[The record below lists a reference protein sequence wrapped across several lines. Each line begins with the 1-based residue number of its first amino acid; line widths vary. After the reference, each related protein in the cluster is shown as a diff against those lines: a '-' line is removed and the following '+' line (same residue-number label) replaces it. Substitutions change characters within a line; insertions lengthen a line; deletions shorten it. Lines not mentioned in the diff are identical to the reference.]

1 MDGGDNDWEGRA
13 SRFLK
18 AELKRAGVTY
28 EDLAARLD
36 GQGMPGET
44 KASVANKLA
53 RGTFSAPFM
62 LASLRAIGCQTVR
75 IEDL

>member
-1 MDGGDNDWEGRA
+1 MDGGDNDWSARA

-28 EDLAARLD
+28 DDLAERLA
-36 GQGMPGET
+36 GQGVPGET

-53 RGTFSAPFM
+53 RGTFPASFL
-62 LASLRAIGCQTVR
+62 LASLRAIGCQVVR